1 MINIY
6 CDSIIKIIHT
16 VIDSKGAKTF
26 VETPIDI
33 PARIAS
39 YNKLIINN
47 KGVEVLGEMT
57 IKFDKKYTVNYGDYI
72 RILKYK
78 NIVFEMPDKKFIIHK
93 ITRPNLFGNE
103 SWLKVWI

>member
-1 MINIY
+1 MISIY

-16 VIDSKGAKTF
+16 NIDSKGIKTF
-26 VETPIDI
+26 IETGDI

-47 KGVEVLGEMT
+47 KGVEVFGEMT
-57 IKFDKKYTVNYGDYI
+57 LKFDKVYQINYGDYI

-78 NIVFEMPDKKFIIHK
+78 NINFEMPDKKFIVHK
-93 ITRPNLFGNE
+93 ITRPNLFGSE